1 MKRLVSVTESYVG
14 QEERERTRRKRLGP
28 QIHKLLGHT
37 LETERA
43 RGRSVILT
51 EERDMDLRYTSYS
64 VIHRRLRKQDEGVT
78 ESYVG
83 EEERERTRRKR
94 LGPQIHE
101 LLRLLYYSGIYRRL
115 REHEEGV

>member
-1 MKRLVSVTESYVG
+1 MKRLDSVTESYVG

-51 EERDMDLRYTSYS
+51 EEIVQYS
-64 VIHRRLRKQDEGVT
+64 RSCECIG
-78 ESYVG
+78 G
-83 EEERERTRRKR
+83 EEW
-94 LGPQIHE
+94 
-101 LLRLLYYSGIYRRL
+101 SS
-115 REHEEGV
+115 